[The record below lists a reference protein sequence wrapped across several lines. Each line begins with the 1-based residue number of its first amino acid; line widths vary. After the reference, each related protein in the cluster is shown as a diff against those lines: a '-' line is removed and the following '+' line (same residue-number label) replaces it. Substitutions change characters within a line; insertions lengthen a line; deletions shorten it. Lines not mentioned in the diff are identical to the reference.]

1 MPICKNNLKK
11 SYTGNEPSPKGLGF
25 CASGEK
31 NGVEMKGKDGNMW
44 IKSNGKWVKKSDDK
58 DKKLL
63 FKKLYNW
70 WRKLANGNIIIISQ
84 DNSSKLIK
92 STMKT
97 SKAQTT
103 DILKKWEEFSNDT
116 NIKAIIWSA
125 PSSDEIDNFIEYLI
139 KKSKNKLGELLQIK
153 NLPAYLIENYK
164 KYFIKYNF
172 ISSKD
177 YTFKP

>member
-44 IKSNGKWVKKSDDK
+44 IKSNDKWVKKSDNK
-58 DKKLL
+58 LEKKLL

-70 WRKLANGNIIIISQ
+70 WKKLADGNIIIIYK

-97 SKAQTT
+97 TKAQST
-103 DILKKWEEFSNDT
+103 DILKKWEEFNNDT
-116 NIKAIIWSA
+116 DIKAIIWSA
-125 PSSDEIDNFIEYLI
+125 QSTDVIDNFIEYLI
-139 KKSKNKLGELLQIK
+139 KKSINKLQIK

>member
-58 DKKLL
+58 KLL

-70 WRKLANGNIIIISQ
+70 WRKLANGNIIIIYK

-97 SKAQTT
+97 SKAQST
-103 DILKKWEEFSNDT
+103 DILKKWEEFNNDT
-116 NIKAIIWSA
+116 DIKAIIWSA
-125 PSSDEIDNFIEYLI
+125 QSTDVLDFFIEYLI
-139 KKSKNKLGELLQIK
+139 KKKLPIK
-153 NLPAYLIENYK
+153 NLQEYLIENYK
-164 KYFIKYNF
+164 KYFRKCKIN
-172 ISSKD
+172 SSKD
-177 YTFKP
+177 YTFKS

>member
-58 DKKLL
+58 KLL

-70 WRKLANGNIIIISQ
+70 WRKLANGNIIIIYK

-97 SKAQTT
+97 SKAQST
-103 DILKKWEEFSNDT
+103 DILKKWEEFNNDT
-116 NIKAIIWSA
+116 DIKAIIWSA
-125 PSSDEIDNFIEYLI
+125 QSTDVLDFFIEYLI
-139 KKSKNKLGELLQIK
+139 KKKLPIK
-153 NLPAYLIENYK
+153 NLPEYLIENYK
-164 KYFIKYNF
+164 KYFRKCKIN
-172 ISSKD
+172 SSKD
-177 YTFKP
+177 YTFKS

>member
-44 IKSNGKWVKKSDDK
+44 IKSNDKWVKKSD

-70 WRKLANGNIIIISQ
+70 WEKLANGNIIIIYK

-97 SKAQTT
+97 TKAQSI
-103 DILKKWEEFSNDT
+103 DILKKWEEFNNDT
-116 NIKAIIWSA
+116 DVKAIIWSA
-125 PSSDEIDNFIEYLI
+125 QSTDVLDFFIEYLI
-139 KKSKNKLGELLQIK
+139 KKSKNKLPIK

-177 YTFKP
+177 YTFKA